1 MSAIQR
7 KKFLGFIKRFLFV
20 AFSASIF
27 WVMLYKY
34 LNPPIT
40 SLMFIRAL
48 EHDKSK
54 GKFRF
59 QHRWVSLDKI
69 SENMVWAVVAAED
82 NNFTT
87 HFGVDWEAIQKARKI
102 NRYSRIKHGASTITQ
117 QTAKNVF
124 LFPSRTYF
132 RKALELYFTYLMEL
146 LWSKRRIME
155 VYLNVIELGRG
166 IYGVE
171 AAAQYYY
178 KKSASELSASEAAM
192 LAAIL
197 PAPLR
202 RNPAQPSSY
211 LINRQQR
218 ILNLMNKIGK
228 PNL

>member
-1 MSAIQR
+1 MLEAFR
-7 KKFLGFIKRFLFV
+7 EKLWLYFKRFLFV
-20 AFSASIF
+20 FFSVSLF
-27 WVMLYKY
+27 WVLLYKF

-40 SLMFIRAL
+40 SLMIIRAV
-48 EHDKSK
+48 EHKKSE
-54 GKFRF
+54 GQFRYL
-59 QHRWVSLDKI
+59 HRWVSLDKI
-69 SENMVWAVVAAED
+69 SGNMVWAVIAAED
-82 NNFTT
+82 NNFAT

-102 NRYSRIKHGASTITQ
+102 NKYSRIKHGASTITQ

-132 RKALELYFTYLMEL
+132 RKGLELYFTLLMEVV
-146 LWSKRRIME
+146 WSKRRIME
-155 VYLNVIELGRG
+155 VYLNVVEMGQG

-171 AAAQYYY
+171 AASQFYY
-178 KKSASELSASEAAM
+178 KKHASQLSPSEAAM

-202 RNPAQPSSY
+202 RNPAKPSPY

-218 ILNLMNKIGK
+218 ILSLMTKIGK